1 MVQRYREVRA
11 TGDVDAIKK
20 FEADRQAS
28 TLERL
33 NVSVLSALMLVEPH
47 TDYHSN
53 NAFTVVRV
61 SRCMGACTIELEA
74 CG

>member
-1 MVQRYREVRA
+1 MQRYRGVRA
-11 TGDVDAIKK
+11 TGDAGALKK
-20 FEADRQAS
+20 FEADREKN

-33 NVSVLSALMLVEPH
+33 NVSVLSAMMLVEPH

-53 NAFTVVRV
+53 IAFTVVRV